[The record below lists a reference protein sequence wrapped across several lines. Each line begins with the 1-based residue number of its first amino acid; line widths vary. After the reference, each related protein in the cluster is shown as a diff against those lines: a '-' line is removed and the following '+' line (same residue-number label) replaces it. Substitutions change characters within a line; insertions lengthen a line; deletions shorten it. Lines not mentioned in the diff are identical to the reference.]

1 MTDIDTCPKCG
12 GHNAPGAQW
21 CGQCFA
27 RLVAP
32 PPPPPPPQTSIQ
44 QIIGHGV
51 RSGPTRPSD
60 AGGWACAVCQSV
72 NPIGS
77 DPCQVCQVPFE
88 TSQQMQA
95 SSTLSKGIGEL
106 AALPSRNLFARAAR
120 GFRLIGVSWQAL
132 KMDPELMAFPAVA
145 GLLTLGV
152 AFLFLSVFNHVGF
165 DALDEPEMFHVPM
178 WELWLFYAISYTIG
192 VFCQAAVVA
201 AATMRFEGRN
211 PTLNDGLRVA
221 LSRWVQLMG
230 WAVIAATVALL
241 MRWLEEAASRN
252 IGRTGR
258 VGVRLLQLSW
268 EVATYFAVPVI
279 LFEGAG
285 ATKAV
290 SRSGSLFK
298 RTWSETLAGTLGM
311 GVALALIYLS
321 EVFFIGLIVV
331 YVGTPAIVLG
341 MVVLVGTLVIA
352 MTLSGIYNAALYRYA
367 TAGEAPVPFSLSDV
381 HGRARPLAPPA
392 PAPAH

>member
-1 MTDIDTCPKCG
+1 
-12 GHNAPGAQW
+12 
-21 CGQCFA
+21 
-27 RLVAP
+27 
-32 PPPPPPPQTSIQ
+32 
-44 QIIGHGV
+44 
-51 RSGPTRPSD
+51 
-60 AGGWACAVCQSV
+60 
-72 NPIGS
+72 
-77 DPCQVCQVPFE
+77 
-88 TSQQMQA
+88 
-95 SSTLSKGIGEL
+95 
-106 AALPSRNLFARAAR
+106 
-120 GFRLIGVSWQAL
+120 
-132 KMDPELMAFPAVA
+132 
-145 GLLTLGV
+145 
-152 AFLFLSVFNHVGF
+152 
-165 DALDEPEMFHVPM
+165 
-178 WELWLFYAISYTIG
+178 
-192 VFCQAAVVA
+192 
-201 AATMRFEGRN
+201 
-211 PTLNDGLRVA
+211 
-221 LSRWVQLMG
+221 MG

-331 YVGTPAIVLG
+331 YVGMPAIVLG
-341 MVVLVGTLVIA
+341 IVVLVGTLVIA

-367 TAGEAPVPFSLSDV
+367 TAGEAPVPFSLADV
-381 HGRARPLAPPA
+381 HGRARPLAPAA
-392 PAPAH
+392 PAPAL